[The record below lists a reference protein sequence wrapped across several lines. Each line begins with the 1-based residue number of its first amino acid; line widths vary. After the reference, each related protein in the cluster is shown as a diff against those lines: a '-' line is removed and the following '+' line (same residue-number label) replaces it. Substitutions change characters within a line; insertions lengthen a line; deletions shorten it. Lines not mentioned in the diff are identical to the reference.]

1 MSFRGRKEGILTG
14 AKSLTPGERLL
25 VARERKGIH
34 QDEAARRAGVGEK
47 VYAAAELDRKP
58 FPGRLPALGAVTLP
72 ERLGLARRRAKES
85 LTGAALTL
93 SVSRVTYLAME
104 RRGDPALRAFWERR
118 GFRF

>member
-1 MSFRGRKEGILTG
+1 MNFRGRKEGILTG

-25 VARERKGIH
+25 VAREREGIH

-72 ERLGLARRRAKES
+72 ERLGLARRRSGAS
-85 LTGAALTL
+85 LADVARWG
-93 SVSRVTYLAME
+93 SVSRVTLLAME
-104 RRGDPALRAFWERR
+104 RRGDPGLRAFWEKR